1 MLNKDKYGYPLE
13 NFNVV
18 IILKENQIFRGKYE
32 PSIGFMT
39 SDGKE
44 IWDLDIL
51 SYKIIKE

>member
-13 NFNVV
+13 NCNVV
-18 IILKENQIFRGKYE
+18 IILKENQIFRGKYD

-44 IWDLDIL
+44 I
-51 SYKIIKE
+51 K